1 MEYVSTAIA
10 ALDWSALSQSLDS
23 LGYALT
29 PRLLDADTCAAL
41 AALYAQDRRFRSTVT
56 MARHGF
62 GKGEYRYFAY
72 PLPDAVQALRTALYP
87 PLARIANQWSER
99 LGLPDIWPEDHA
111 ALIDRC
117 HAFGQPRPTPLLLR
131 YRAGDYNCL
140 HQDLYGPIHFPLQA
154 VVMLS
159 TDDSYTGGALTLVE
173 NRPRMQSRVEV
184 IPIRQ
189 GQIAIVPVRDK
200 PRMAS
205 TGWSK
210 SAMRHGVSTVLSGE
224 RRTLGIIFHD
234 AS

>member
-1 MEYVSTAIA
+1 MAHFSRTIA
-10 ALDWSALSQSLDS
+10 ALDWSALSQSLDN

-29 PRLLDADTCAAL
+29 PRLLDPETCTAL
-41 AALYAQDRRFRSTVT
+41 AALYGEDPCFRSTVT

-72 PLPDAVQALRTALYP
+72 PLPDAVHALRTALYP
-87 PLARIANQWSER
+87 PLARIANLWSER
-99 LGLPDIWPEDHA
+99 LGLSDIWPENHA

-131 YRAGDYNCL
+131 YREGDYNCL

-159 TDDSYTGGALTLVE
+159 PDDSYTGGALTLVE
-173 NRPRMQSRVEV
+173 NRPRLQSRVEV
-184 IPIRQ
+184 VPIRQ

-205 TGWSK
+205 AGWSK

-224 RRTLGIIFHD
+224 RQTLGIIFHD